1 MHADQ
6 PSGTADI
13 KLILG
18 GKFLDNGE
26 ILNGALVFDSRMLRE
41 VYVLCYCSPLYGEW
55 AERTCDPC
63 RFETSNGRDKG

>member
-6 PSGTADI
+6 PSSTADI

-26 ILNGALVFDSRMLRE
+26 VLNGAHSLR
-41 VYVLCYCSPLYGEW
+41 LKISLG
-55 AERTCDPC
+55 
-63 RFETSNGRDKG
+63 G

>member
-6 PSGTADI
+6 PSSTADI

-26 ILNGALVFDSRMLRE
+26 ILNGALFCDSRMLWE
-41 VYVLCYCSPLYGEW
+41 GSLLAVAVQCTGNVW
-55 AERTCDPC
+55 
-63 RFETSNGRDKG
+63 GMG